1 MSSNKTAEE
10 LVGILND
17 LFERFD
23 DLCEHHGCEKIS
35 TLGDCY
41 YCVSGC
47 PEPRSDHAK
56 CCIEMGLAMIE
67 AIKQFDIERREGVN
81 MRVGVHTG
89 TVLCGIVGTKRF
101 KFDVWSNDVTLANK
115 LESTG
120 KPGRVHLS
128 EKTLNFLNDRY
139 LTEEGDLINGIKT
152 YFIKGRKSDFT
163 NQFIMNITSPTSISP
178 LMQSRHRVASCNS
191 QSKLK
196 YHYLH
201 MVTNTSNYRMKANS
215 LPSILDSENGDTD
228 ITDEKENANKSP
240 ISVASYGKKKIRN
253 KPWKYLQRQR
263 TTEEMTPLEM
273 EEAKAIIA
281 EQSKTESQSYEDRN
295 GFRIHLKVRLKW
307 IQILYLLV
315 LYYLVKSHLVVPL
328 LCAVGKIRELEVIA
342 DVVVYSN
349 SYF

>member
-1 MSSNKTAEE
+1 MYFINFIIIIKTK
-10 LVGILND
+10 VFYI
-17 LFERFD
+17 
-23 DLCEHHGCEKIS
+23 
-35 TLGDCY
+35 T
-41 YCVSGC
+41 
-47 PEPRSDHAK
+47 
-56 CCIEMGLAMIE
+56 
-67 AIKQFDIERREGVN
+67 
-81 MRVGVHTG
+81 
-89 TVLCGIVGTKRF
+89 
-101 KFDVWSNDVTLANK
+101 
-115 LESTG
+115 
-120 KPGRVHLS
+120 
-128 EKTLNFLNDRY
+128 
-139 LTEEGDLINGIKT
+139 GIKT

-178 LMQSRHRVASCNS
+178 LMQSRHRVASCNN

-295 GFRIHLKVRLKW
+295 GFRQVKIASIKVL
-307 IQILYLLV
+307 
-315 LYYLVKSHLVVPL
+315 
-328 LCAVGKIRELEVIA
+328 
-342 DVVVYSN
+342 
-349 SYF
+349 F

>member
-1 MSSNKTAEE
+1 MYFINFIIIIK
-10 LVGILND
+10 
-17 LFERFD
+17 R
-23 DLCEHHGCEKIS
+23 KIFYI
-35 TLGDCY
+35 T
-41 YCVSGC
+41 
-47 PEPRSDHAK
+47 
-56 CCIEMGLAMIE
+56 
-67 AIKQFDIERREGVN
+67 
-81 MRVGVHTG
+81 
-89 TVLCGIVGTKRF
+89 
-101 KFDVWSNDVTLANK
+101 
-115 LESTG
+115 
-120 KPGRVHLS
+120 
-128 EKTLNFLNDRY
+128 
-139 LTEEGDLINGIKT
+139 GIKT

-253 KPWKYLQRQR
+253 KPWKYLRQR

-295 GFRIHLKVRLKW
+295 GFRQVKIASIKVL
-307 IQILYLLV
+307 
-315 LYYLVKSHLVVPL
+315 
-328 LCAVGKIRELEVIA
+328 
-342 DVVVYSN
+342 
-349 SYF
+349 F